1 MTNLTIK
8 ERIRLVEPEV
18 RDAVFFIPHPRD
30 ITEKILDSYSIP
42 KTREYLNYLMYTTEG
57 VLSNKDVIKGY
68 LKDCIKIYEGT
79 YEPFRESLTFNY
91 GFRPLSEEEFIY
103 KGEEFIQ
110 DSRWCTQDTPAI
122 DITTN
127 PEGINV
133 WKELYDRYKATEGYK
148 IDKII
153 NKDI

>member
-42 KTREYLNYLMYTTEG
+42 KTKEYLNYLMYTTEG
-57 VLSNKDVIKGY
+57 VLSNKDVIEGY

-110 DSRWCTQDTPAI
+110 DSRWSTQEISAIEDKIKAI
-122 DITTN
+122 DKEIKEKEQEIAN
-127 PEGINV
+127 AILRHKV
-133 WKELYDRYKATEGYK
+133 WTR
-148 IDKII
+148 
-153 NKDI
+153 

>member
-8 ERIRLVEPEV
+8 ERLDLLPPDQRE
-18 RDAVFFIPHPRD
+18 ASFFIPQPKE
-30 ITEKILDSYSIP
+30 ITEKILDIYYIP
-42 KTREYLNYLMYTTEG
+42 KTKEYLNYLMYTTEG

-110 DSRWCTQDTPAI
+110 DSRWYTQDTPAI
-122 DITTN
+122 EDTI
-127 PEGINV
+127 
-133 WKELYDRYKATEGYK
+133 KA
-148 IDKII
+148 IDKKIEELEDKRLKTI
-153 NKDI
+153 LNIK

>member
-1 MTNLTIK
+1 MTNLTIE

-42 KTREYLNYLMYTTEG
+42 KTKEYLNYLMYTTEG
-57 VLSNKDVIKGY
+57 VISNKDVIEGY
-68 LKDCIKIYEGT
+68 LKDCIKGFEGT

-110 DSRWCTQDTPAI
+110 DNRWSTQDTPAI
-122 DITTN
+122 EDTIKN
-127 PEGINV
+127 IGKKI
-133 WKELYDRYKATEGYK
+133 KELEDKRAKLIIEELYK
-148 IDKII
+148 
-153 NKDI
+153 